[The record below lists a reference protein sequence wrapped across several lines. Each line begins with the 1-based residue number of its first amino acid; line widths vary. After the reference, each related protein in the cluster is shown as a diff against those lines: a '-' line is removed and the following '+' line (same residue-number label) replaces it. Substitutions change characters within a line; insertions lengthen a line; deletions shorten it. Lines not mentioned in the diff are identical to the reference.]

1 LSKIERIAES
11 LRLFTRLSGFA
22 GFLLLSITT
31 LVLLRAFELCSRR
44 RIDRTTLV
52 NSYCA
57 GLCRM
62 LGMRIQTHG
71 LPMEGSALRVC
82 NHVSWTDIPILAAG
96 LPLRFLAKREVA
108 SWPLIGWIA
117 RQVGTIFV
125 KRGAGD
131 SAAVRQTLVSA
142 LEAGE
147 SILVFPEGT
156 TTAGEGVRPF
166 HPRLLGAAIAA
177 RCPVQAITIAYH
189 RDGQPDRLVP
199 FVGDD
204 EFVAHL
210 CRLLRKPAVRVD
222 VMFHP
227 PLAVSVSD
235 SPRELARTLHQQVS
249 QGLETLREKHEGEG
263 SVPVFC
269 HKRFAGQTPD
279 CASDTETYQVVSTQ

>member
-1 LSKIERIAES
+1 MSKIERIAES
-11 LRLFTRLSGFA
+11 LRLFTRLSAFVGFV
-22 GFLLLSITT
+22 LLSMMT
-31 LVLLRAFELCSRR
+31 LVLLRAVELCSRR
-44 RIDRTTLV
+44 RIARAVLV
-52 NSYCA
+52 NRYCA
-57 GLCRM
+57 GLCRL

-71 LPMEGSALRVC
+71 LPIEGSALRVC

-96 LPLRFLAKREVA
+96 LPLRFLAKHEVA

-131 SAAVRQTLVSA
+131 SAAVRETLASA

-156 TTAGEGVRPF
+156 TTAGESVRPF
-166 HPRLLGAAIAA
+166 HPRLLGAAITA

-210 CRLLRKPAVRVD
+210 FRLLRKPAVRVD
-222 VMFHP
+222 VVFHP

-235 SPRELARTLHQQVS
+235 TPSELARTLHQQVS
-249 QGLETLREKHEGEG
+249 KGLEVLREKPEGEALAL
-263 SVPVFC
+263 FL
-269 HKRFAGQTPD
+269 A
-279 CASDTETYQVVSTQ
+279 

>member
-1 LSKIERIAES
+1 
-11 LRLFTRLSGFA
+11 
-22 GFLLLSITT
+22 
-31 LVLLRAFELCSRR
+31 
-44 RIDRTTLV
+44 
-52 NSYCA
+52 
-57 GLCRM
+57 
-62 LGMRIQTHG
+62 
-71 LPMEGSALRVC
+71 MEGSALRVC

-108 SWPLIGWIA
+108 CWPLIGWIA

-131 SAAVRQTLVSA
+131 SAAVRETLVSA

-147 SILVFPEGT
+147 SVLVFPEGT
-156 TTAGEGVRPF
+156 TTNGENVRPF

-177 RCPVQAITIAYH
+177 RSSVQAITIAYH
-189 RDGQPDRLVP
+189 RGGQPDLLVP
-199 FVGDD
+199 FIGDD

-249 QGLETLREKHEGEG
+249 RGLEKLREEHEEE
-263 SVPVFC
+263 SSAALVN
-269 HKRFAGQTPD
+269 H
-279 CASDTETYQVVSTQ
+279 SL

>member
-1 LSKIERIAES
+1 MERIAES
-11 LRLFTRLSGFA
+11 FRLFTRLSAFVGFV
-22 GFLLLSITT
+22 LLSMTT
-31 LVLLRAFELCSRR
+31 LILLRAFELCSRR

-52 NSYCA
+52 NRYCA
-57 GLCRM
+57 GLCGL

-71 LPMEGSALRVC
+71 QPMEGSALRVC

-131 SAAVRQTLVSA
+131 SAAVRETLVSA

-147 SILVFPEGT
+147 SVLVFPEGT
-156 TTAGEGVRPF
+156 TTTGENVRPF

-177 RCPVQAITIAYH
+177 RSPVQAITIAYH
-189 RDGQPDRLVP
+189 RDGQPDLLVP
-199 FVGDD
+199 FIGED

-249 QGLETLREKHEGEG
+249 RGLEKLREEHEEEG
-263 SVPVFC
+263 SAALVN
-269 HKRFAGQTPD
+269 H
-279 CASDTETYQVVSTQ
+279 SL